1 MGGLQVPNIL
11 LTRIDNRLIHGQVA
25 VTWSN
30 HVGANLI
37 VVANDEVAK
46 DPLQQSLM
54 DMAVPGMETRYFT
67 IRETID
73 KIGLASEEQK
83 IALIV
88 KTPQDVLELVKG
100 GVPIRKVN
108 IGNMHY
114 SEGKEQLT
122 STVAVDEED
131 KKAFRELHR
140 LGVQLEIRRVPSEK
154 GKNIIDL
161 I

>member
-1 MGGLQVPNIL
+1 MPNIL

-67 IRETID
+67 IQETID

>member
-1 MGGLQVPNIL
+1 MPNIL

-100 GVPIRKVN
+100 EVPIRKVN

>member
-1 MGGLQVPNIL
+1 VPNIL
-11 LTRIDNRLIHGQVA
+11 WTRIDNRLIHGQVA

-54 DMAVPGMETRYFT
+54 DMAVPGLDTRYFT
-67 IRETID
+67 IQETID
-73 KIGLASEEQK
+73 KIGQASDEQK

-88 KTPQDVLELVKG
+88 KTPQDVLKLVRG

-114 SEGKEQLT
+114 SEGKEPLT
-122 STVAVDEED
+122 NTVAVDEQD
-131 KKAFRELHR
+131 KEAFRNLHR
-140 LGVQLEIRRVPSEK
+140 LGILLEIRRVPSEK
-154 GKNIIDL
+154 GKNILDL
-161 I
+161 L

>member
-1 MGGLQVPNIL
+1 MPNIL

-122 STVAVDEED
+122 STVALDEED

>member
-1 MGGLQVPNIL
+1 MPNIL
-11 LTRIDNRLIHGQVA
+11 WTRIDNRLIHGQVA

-30 HVGANLI
+30 HVGSNLI

-54 DMAVPGMETRYFT
+54 DMAVPGLDTRYFT
-67 IRETID
+67 IQETID
-73 KIGLASEEQK
+73 KIGQASDEQK

-88 KTPQDVLELVKG
+88 KTPQDVLKLVRG

-114 SEGKEQLT
+114 SEGKEPLT
-122 STVAVDEED
+122 NTVAVDEQD
-131 KKAFRELHR
+131 KEAFRNLHR
-140 LGVQLEIRRVPSEK
+140 LGILLEIRRVPSEK
-154 GKNIIDL
+154 GKNILDL
-161 I
+161 L

>member
-1 MGGLQVPNIL
+1 VPNIL
-11 LTRIDNRLIHGQVA
+11 WTRIDNRLIHGQVA

-54 DMAVPGMETRYFT
+54 DMAVPGLDTRYFT
-67 IRETID
+67 IQETID
-73 KIGLASEEQK
+73 KIGQASDEQK

-88 KTPQDVLELVKG
+88 KTPQDALKLVRG

-114 SEGKEQLT
+114 SEGKEPLT
-122 STVAVDEED
+122 NTVAVDEQD
-131 KKAFRELHR
+131 KEAFRNLHR
-140 LGVQLEIRRVPSEK
+140 LGILLEIRRVPSEK
-154 GKNIIDL
+154 GKNILDL
-161 I
+161 L

>member
-1 MGGLQVPNIL
+1 MPNIL
-11 LTRIDNRLIHGQVA
+11 WTRIDNRLIHGQVA

-54 DMAVPGMETRYFT
+54 DMAVPGLDTRYFT
-67 IRETID
+67 IQETID
-73 KIGLASEEQK
+73 KIGQASDEQK

-88 KTPQDVLELVKG
+88 KTPQDALKLVRG

-114 SEGKEQLT
+114 SEGKEPLT
-122 STVAVDEED
+122 NTVAVDEQD
-131 KKAFRELHR
+131 KEAFRNLHR
-140 LGVQLEIRRVPSEK
+140 LGILLEIRRVSSEK
-154 GKNIIDL
+154 GKNILDL
-161 I
+161 L

>member
-1 MGGLQVPNIL
+1 MPNIL

-67 IRETID
+67 IQETID

-154 GKNIIDL
+154 GKNMIDL

>member
-1 MGGLQVPNIL
+1 MPNIL

>member
-1 MGGLQVPNIL
+1 MPNIL

-54 DMAVPGMETRYFT
+54 DMAVPGIETRYFT
-67 IRETID
+67 IQETID

-88 KTPQDVLELVKG
+88 KTPQDVLKLVKG
-100 GVPIRKVN
+100 GVPIREVN

-122 STVAVDEED
+122 STVSVDEED
-131 KKAFRELHR
+131 KKTFRELHQ
-140 LGVQLEIRRVPSEK
+140 LGVKLEIRRVPSEK

>member
-1 MGGLQVPNIL
+1 MPNIL
-11 LTRIDNRLIHGQVA
+11 WTRIDNRLIHGQVA

-37 VVANDEVAK
+37 VAANDEVAK

-54 DMAVPGMETRYFT
+54 DMAVPGLDTRYFT
-67 IRETID
+67 IQETID
-73 KIGLASEEQK
+73 KIGQASDEQK

-88 KTPQDVLELVKG
+88 KTPQDVLKLVRG

-114 SEGKEQLT
+114 SEGKEPLT
-122 STVAVDEED
+122 NTVAVDEQD
-131 KKAFRELHR
+131 KEAFRNLHR
-140 LGVQLEIRRVPSEK
+140 LGILLEIRRVSSEK
-154 GKNIIDL
+154 GKNILDL
-161 I
+161 L